1 MQTVVAFTGIS
12 GVGKT
17 TFLRTL
23 AKSLPFQHL
32 TGGSLIVAGREAAS
46 DQRDGM
52 RHQNLDENQRL
63 LIEGFAV
70 ARDPEAHHIFMDG
83 HVVIDDGQSLTK
95 LACDVFRALDVAMI
109 VHLEG
114 EPIQIATN
122 RSHDASRSRPSYD
135 VETLQQHQ
143 DISRQ
148 HAKCIANELE
158 IGFHIVTHNDVDYLV
173 NQLRRPA

>member
-23 AKSLPFQHL
+23 AKSLLFQHL

-52 RHQNLDENQRL
+52 RHQDLDENQRM
-63 LIEGFAV
+63 LIEGFVV
-70 ARDPEAHHIFMDG
+70 ARDPEADHIFMDG
-83 HVVIDDGQSLTK
+83 HVVIDDGQNLTK
-95 LACDVFRALDVAMI
+95 LECDVFRALDVAMM
-109 VHLEG
+109 VHLEA
-114 EPIQIATN
+114 EPIKIATN
-122 RSHDASRSRPSYD
+122 RSQDASRSRPAYD
-135 VETLQQHQ
+135 VETLERHQ

-148 HAKCIANELE
+148 HAKCIANKLDV
-158 IGFHIVTHNDVDYLV
+158 GFHIVTHNDVDCLV
-173 NQLRRPA
+173 NHLRRLA